1 MSFRQS
7 TGVKRYMFADFL
19 AAILSWILFFGIR
32 KISVE
37 EYDLAS
43 TTYLQDLKI
52 LYGALFSGLYW
63 WLIFTLSNSYSSLY
77 EKSRL
82 AETLKTILLSFSG
95 NILLFF
101 LLILNDQ
108 VRTYHDYY
116 LLFFMLFVLHLIL
129 TLSFRMIL
137 LFRAK
142 SNMRAGKIEFPAL
155 LIGNNPNAVQ
165 VYHDLQKS
173 RHNHGIVIKGLIN
186 ENGHSN
192 ILQQEL
198 SEKGSLTQLSQVL
211 QSKQYDYA
219 ILALTQEHKQQ
230 LPALIELIDEY
241 GLRIKI
247 IPELYE
253 ILAGKVTMTNVMGT
267 LLVDVETQ
275 IMQPWQRVIKRAM
288 DILFSGSALLILWP
302 FFIYIALKV
311 KRSSD
316 GPIFFIQER
325 IGFKGRAFQMYKF
338 RSMYTD
344 AEKNGPLLSHASD
357 DRITTWGKIMRKY
370 RIDELPQLYHV
381 LTGEMSLVGPRPER
395 AFFAQQMIEA
405 APQYKYLYKVKPGL
419 TSWGMVRFGY
429 ASDLKAMLE
438 RMQYDL
444 LYIENYSLLI
454 DLRILIHTVLIILK
468 GRGV

>member
-1 MSFRQS
+1 MSSRQS
-7 TGVKRYMFADFL
+7 TGVKRYMFADFV
-19 AAILSWILFFGIR
+19 AAVLSWILFFGIR

-37 EYDLAS
+37 DYDATAVLF
-43 TTYLQDLKI
+43 LQDPNI
-52 LYGALFSGLYW
+52 LYGSLFSGFYW

-82 AETLKTILLSFSG
+82 AETIKTILLSFSG

-101 LLILNDQ
+101 LLLLNDN
-108 VRTYHDYY
+108 VRSYRDYY
-116 LLFFMLFVLHLIL
+116 LLFSTLWGLHLSL
-129 TLSFRMIL
+129 TLSFRWIL

-142 SNMRAGKIEFPAL
+142 RKMRDGSIEFPAL

-165 VYHDLQKS
+165 VFHDLQKS
-173 RHNHGIVIKGLIN
+173 RQNHGIVVKGLIN
-186 ENGHSN
+186 ENGYPSV
-192 ILQQEL
+192 LKQEL
-198 SEKGSLTQLSQVL
+198 SEKGNLTQLEQVL
-211 QSKQYDYA
+211 QTKQYEYA

-247 IPELYE
+247 IPDLYE
-253 ILAGKVTMTNVMGT
+253 ILAGKVRMTNVMGT

-288 DILFSGSALLILWP
+288 DILFSASVLLTLWP
-302 FFIYIALKV
+302 FLLYVAFRV
-311 KRSSD
+311 KRSSE
-316 GPIFFIQER
+316 GPVFFVQER
-325 IGFKGRAFQMYKF
+325 IGFKGRPFKMYKF

-344 AEKNGPLLSHASD
+344 AEKDGPLLSHATD
-357 DRITTWGKIMRKY
+357 ERITAWGKVMRKY
-370 RIDELPQLYHV
+370 RIDELPQFYHV

-395 AFFAQQMIEA
+395 AFFAQQLITE

-419 TSWGMVRFGY
+419 TSWGMVRYGY
-429 ASDLKAMLE
+429 ASDIKSMLE